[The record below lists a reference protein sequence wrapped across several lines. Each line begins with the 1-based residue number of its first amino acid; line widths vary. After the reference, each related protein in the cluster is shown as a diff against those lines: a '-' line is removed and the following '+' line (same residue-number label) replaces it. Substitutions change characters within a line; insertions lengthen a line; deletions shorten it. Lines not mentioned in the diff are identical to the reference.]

1 MISVENDYEPII
13 YEQPF
18 SSYIY
23 ENQLELLNN
32 YYMGPTNNNSQI
44 TQELNEINT
53 VIKPN
58 RNDKKQC
65 SNNIIYQNIQKKPRE
80 KNWTIPFLLESPK
93 NEKFQ
98 PPDLEIDF

>member
-1 MISVENDYEPII
+1 MIVNMITVENDYEPII

-18 SSYIY
+18 SLYIY

-58 RNDKKQC
+58 RNDEKQC
-65 SNNIIYQNIQKKPRE
+65 SNNHIYQNIQK
-80 KNWTIPFLLESPK
+80 
-93 NEKFQ
+93 
-98 PPDLEIDF
+98 